1 MNGAERDTVVGS
13 GSLVTLDPGATKRE
27 IARSFRVRSRLP
39 LQQRVWC
46 EPDFC
51 KSVAQCH
58 GTVKRMPLPRR
69 IALPARQ
76 CSGDLAYRLL
86 MLFVPDF
93 GKVARDLELHTLVR
107 HDLPRT
113 FFLDTFVK
121 IGDRRAQ
128 RAGDLK

>member
-1 MNGAERDTVVGS
+1 LAGYRWFES
-13 GSLVTLDPGATKRE
+13 IS
-27 IARSFRVRSRLP
+27 

-51 KSVAQCH
+51 KSVPECH

-69 IALPARQ
+69 IALPAPQ
-76 CSGDLAYRLL
+76 CSGDLAYHLL
-86 MLFVPDF
+86 MLLVPDF

-113 FFLDTFVK
+113 FFLGTFVK